1 MKESST
7 FGPLVSI
14 IIPVYNGEKYVCEAI
29 DSAIAQ
35 TYKNIEI
42 IVVDDGS
49 KDNTSEV
56 VKRYGERIKF
66 YHKDNGGVSTALNFG
81 IEKASGEYISWLSH
95 DDIYHK
101 DKIEKQ
107 IKILSTFTEAER
119 ARTLLYSSLEEMN
132 EDNFIYNKF
141 EPQKKYS
148 NKKLNNHFWPVLAGL
163 INGCTALFP
172 KKCFDEVGLFNPELR
187 YTQDSEMWFRM
198 SSKLNFRFHP
208 DITLISR
215 KHKAQGTNNI
225 DERKE
230 KEDNDLYIN
239 MVNKMTAEQM
249 QEISGTE
256 LKFFNDMLE
265 IVYGLNYILAAKYY
279 EDRINKLNL
288 LNNKINMN
296 IIKKFFLKIYSK
308 HPMYK
313 MFLDIQKSQDR
324 LNKKLDFIL
333 EKLNNK

>member
-1 MKESST
+1 
-7 FGPLVSI
+7 
-14 IIPVYNGEKYVCEAI
+14 
-29 DSAIAQ
+29 
-35 TYKNIEI
+35 
-42 IVVDDGS
+42 
-49 KDNTSEV
+49 
-56 VKRYGERIKF
+56 
-66 YHKDNGGVSTALNFG
+66 
-81 IEKASGEYISWLSH
+81 
-95 DDIYHK
+95 
-101 DKIEKQ
+101 
-107 IKILSTFTEAER
+107 
-119 ARTLLYSSLEEMN
+119 
-132 EDNFIYNKF
+132 
-141 EPQKKYS
+141 
-148 NKKLNNHFWPVLAGL
+148 
-163 INGCTALFP
+163 
-172 KKCFDEVGLFNPELR
+172 
-187 YTQDSEMWFRM
+187 
-198 SSKLNFRFHP
+198 
-208 DITLISR
+208 
-215 KHKAQGTNNI
+215 
-225 DERKE
+225 
-230 KEDNDLYIN
+230 